1 MHHLK
6 IPYFKQDLP
15 YSCGPACLQ
24 MVFAY
29 YKKRMSEAEL
39 TRELRSND
47 DVGTTPG
54 RMIAITRKHGF
65 FCYVNNNASLAEI
78 EYFLRLEKPVIVYFV
93 EPTDEDDH
101 YAVVSGM
108 GKKKIFFNDSWN
120 GKGFSL
126 SVSEFERRWHGK
138 KKYHTSLRRWLL
150 VVSPEEIPM
159 GRQYKPM
166 SEIFRNFI

>member
-6 IPYFKQDLP
+6 IPYSKQDLD

-54 RMIAITRKHGF
+54 RMISIVRKHGF
-65 FCYVNNNASLAEI
+65 FCYVNNDASLAEI
-78 EYFLRLEKPVIVYFV
+78 EYFLRIGKPVIVYFV
-93 EPTDEDDH
+93 EPTEEDDH
-101 YAVVSGM
+101 YAVVSGL

-126 SVSEFERRWHGK
+126 GVAEFDRRWHGE
-138 KKYHTSLRRWLL
+138 KKYHKSLRRWML
-150 VVSPEEIPM
+150 VVAPEEIPM

-166 SEIFRNFI
+166 SGILKKFI